1 MFLLLDKL
9 FILFSMCLFCN
20 LLDLEFMRVFMVVMI
35 VFVFFSRILVLIL
48 VEFRV
53 EFFGDGKF
61 FFFDI
66 DVIFDLFLNF
76 VWEIDLVFVF
86 L

>member
-1 MFLLLDKL
+1 
-9 FILFSMCLFCN
+9 
-20 LLDLEFMRVFMVVMI
+20 MRVFMVVMI

-53 EFFGDGKF
+53 EFFGDDKF

>member
-20 LLDLEFMRVFMVVMI
+20 LLDLEFMCVFMVVMI

-48 VEFRV
+48 VEFCV
-53 EFFGDGKF
+53 EFFGDDKF